1 MKNYMKIV
9 SIFLIL
15 LFCLSPLAAMDT
27 NQSSETANI
36 THEIKNELKDP
47 KLNIKIK
54 DVEAGQKA
62 VAEIT
67 SDADLKGKWL
77 PVEVKL
83 KDSRYSYTGYVIDGK
98 ANITIDYVLPI
109 GEYTAILYYPGND
122 EFKASECRTE
132 FNVEKRILK
141 DTNLTI
147 SVNDTY
153 ESESAVIELH
163 ADKDF
168 TGAVICSVADKAFTI
183 LVQNGYGKTTIK
195 DLKKGNYTVDAVF
208 FSDGRYKDWNGSAD
222 FNVFGRDDLHMK
234 VNIIEEFSFD
244 FESVHPKIIGDYIEI
259 TIDTDEKFTGTVYV
273 HVANKTQAVNV
284 ENGHGKAH
292 MCVGALKG
300 TFTAETTFS
309 GNDLFNPCQVYTTF
323 KMVQYD
329 Y

>member
-47 KLNIKIK
+47 NLSINIDDIQEGDIAKIEVHADKSFSERLYVEIGNSLVSVKVNDGYGVSQIK
-54 DVEAGQKA
+54 D
-62 VAEIT
+62 
-67 SDADLKGKWL
+67 
-77 PVEVKL
+77 
-83 KDSRYSYTGYVIDGK
+83 
-98 ANITIDYVLPI
+98 LPI
-109 GEYTAILYYPGND
+109 GHYNAKITFKGND

-147 SVNDTY
+147 SVNDIY

-168 TGAVICSVADKAFTI
+168 TGAVICSVADKAFPI

-195 DLKKGNYTVDAVF
+195 DLKRGNYTVVAVF

-244 FESVHPKIIGDYIEI
+244 FESFHPKIIGDYIEI

-284 ENGHGKAH
+284 ENGHGKAK
-292 MCVGALKG
+292 MCIGALKG